1 MKRKPASADNSLPEL
16 AATLRS
22 LRLVAK
28 EIGQNYVASLQADI
42 ARLERLLAARAHE
55 PPRPAELRRLL
66 RLVNTLEV
74 KPHKG
79 RRRDLKAIDK
89 LVSRLGGQME
99 DWE

>member
-1 MKRKPASADNSLPEL
+1 MKSKSAAEL
-16 AATLRS
+16 AQLQTALRS

-28 EIGQNYVASLQADI
+28 EIGQNYVAALQADI
-42 ARLERLLAARAHE
+42 ARLERLVSSRDGDKAL
-55 PPRPAELRRLL
+55 RPADLALMLRLL
-66 RLVNTLEV
+66 HALEV

-89 LVSRLGGQME
+89 LVTRLDAAME